1 MYAKIIDKDT
11 KKCDVGTGT
20 NIEFYKKNG
29 MSDME
34 VEQAYNG
41 NYYLKGYAPIKS
53 ANEKQ
58 LEQLEQEQK
67 DTLQRINE
75 IKEELITAVLLD
87 DADTINSLK
96 AEYQT
101 LIGVEN
107 E

>member
-1 MYAKIIDKDT
+1 MYCIIDQKT
-11 KKCDVGTGT
+11 KKAIQVGTGS
-20 NIEFYKKNG
+20 NISFYKSIG
-29 MSDME
+29 MTDEE

-41 NYYLKGYAPIKS
+41 NYYLKGYAPTKS
-53 ANEKQ
+53 TNEQQ

-67 DTLQRINE
+67 NTLQRINE

-87 DADTINSLK
+87 DTNTITALK
-96 AEYQT
+96 AEYQA